1 MVGSDDIIS
10 FISTCRCSIL
20 RWENFYCILDT
31 IIRIKGN
38 DKRGENGLK
47 VYLMCEIPSNVIERK
62 YYKNIHDAEINSL
75 VTLNLN
81 IIKHE
86 PSRFRRQ
93 PYRIK
98 CICGETNIDLVFF
111 NARHPMMRQMLPVN
125 ANKLISGKL
134 EFFRNNFQI
143 THPTHITDLH
153 DNKLIKNKEPV
164 YNLTQGLNQ
173 RIMNKLTDQVLN
185 NLPNLNEWIDEKIVI
200 KYNFKP
206 WKETVLNLHNPEN
219 NEMKEKDKYRKR
231 LAFDELLSHQ
241 LAIGIM
247 RNFNQ
252 KKKGISIKNKNI
264 KLKKF
269 IKNIPFKLTNSQNDV
284 IKEILSDLESSNQM
298 IRLLQGD
305 VGSGKTIV
313 ALISMLKVVENKFQ
327 SALMVPTTI
336 LAYQH
341 FENITN
347 LLKKTDV
354 KVLILTG
361 KDKGKERVKKL
372 EEIASGS
379 ADIIIGTHSLIQDTV
394 IFKKLGLAII
404 DEQHRF
410 GVYQRMVFNH
420 KNQKP
425 NILVMSA
432 TPIPRTL
439 TLAAYGDMSES
450 RLIEKPIGRKSI
462 ITTSLTLNKEKDL
475 IKRVKEK
482 INSTSTKFY
491 WVCPLI
497 EESEE
502 LDLKAAEERYKNLNK
517 YFKNKVLLMHGRL
530 NEQEKEDI
538 MSKFKNEDYKILVS
552 TTVIEVGVDVP
563 SATTIVIEHAE
574 RFGLAQL
581 HQLRGRV
588 GRNDI
593 QSYCILL
600 HKDNIGEIAKKRIDI
615 MKNTNDGFQIAEEDL
630 KIRGPG
636 EVLGKKQSGSP
647 SFYVADLSF
656 DSDLLEDTK
665 HIVENILKEN
675 PKLANDDGLKLKNLL
690 YLQERDSAIL
700 TLLAG

>member
-1 MVGSDDIIS
+1 MRPQNLNYILSSIAILKGVGPKLEKIINKLGIIKNVH
-10 FISTCRCSIL
+10 FI
-20 RWENFYCILDT
+20 WN
-31 IIRIKGN
+31 
-38 DKRGENGLK
+38 
-47 VYLMCEIPSNVIERK
+47 IPSNIIERK

-98 CICGETNIDLVFF
+98 CLCGETNIDLVFF

-125 ANKLISGKL
+125 TNKLISGKL

-185 NLPNLNEWIDEKIVI
+185 NLPHLNEWIDEKILI
-200 KYNFKP
+200 KYNFKS

-219 NEMKEKDKYRKR
+219 NEIKEKDKYRRR

-252 KKKGISIKNKNI
+252 KKKGISIINKNI
-264 KLKKF
+264 KLENF

-354 KVLILTG
+354 KVLILTS

-482 INSTSTKFY
+482 INTTSTKFY

-615 MKNTNDGFQIAEEDL
+615 MKNTNDGFKIAEEDL

-675 PKLANDDGLKLKNLL
+675 PKLENDDGLKLKNLL

>member
-1 MVGSDDIIS
+1 MRPQNLNFILSSIAILKGVGPKLEKIINK
-10 FISTCRCSIL
+10 L
-20 RWENFYCILDT
+20 G
-31 IIRIKGN
+31 IIKNVHLIWN
-38 DKRGENGLK
+38 
-47 VYLMCEIPSNVIERK
+47 IPSNIIERK

-98 CICGETNIDLVFF
+98 CLCGETNIDLVFF

-125 ANKLISGKL
+125 TNKFISGKL

-143 THPTHITDLH
+143 THPTHITDLQ
-153 DNKLIKNKEPV
+153 DNKLIKNREPV

-185 NLPNLNEWIDEKIVI
+185 NLPHLNEWIDEKILI
-200 KYNFKP
+200 KYNFKS

-219 NEMKEKDKYRKR
+219 NEIKEKDKYRRR

-252 KKKGISIKNKNI
+252 KKKGISIINKNI
-264 KLKKF
+264 KLENF

-462 ITTSLTLNKEKDL
+462 LTTSLTLNKEKNL
-475 IKRVKEK
+475 IKSVKKK
-482 INSTSTKFY
+482 INGTSSKFY

-530 NEQEKEDI
+530 NEQEKEVI

-615 MKNTNDGFQIAEEDL
+615 MKNTNDGFKIAEEDL

-675 PKLANDDGLKLKNLL
+675 PKLENDDGLKLKNLL

>member
-1 MVGSDDIIS
+1 MRPQNLNYILSSIAILKGVGPKLEKIINKLGIIKNVH
-10 FISTCRCSIL
+10 FI
-20 RWENFYCILDT
+20 WN
-31 IIRIKGN
+31 
-38 DKRGENGLK
+38 
-47 VYLMCEIPSNVIERK
+47 IPNNVIERK

-111 NARHPMMRQMLPVN
+111 NTRHPMMRQMLPVN

-143 THPTHITDLH
+143 THPTHITDLQ
-153 DNKLIKNKEPV
+153 DNKLIKNREPV

-173 RIMNKLTDQVLN
+173 RIMNKLTDQVLT
-185 NLPNLNEWIDEKIVI
+185 NLPHLNEWIDEKILK

-206 WKETVLNLHNPEN
+206 WKDSVLNLHNPKN
-219 NEMKEKDKYRKR
+219 NEMKEKDKYRRR

-264 KLKKF
+264 KLEKF
-269 IKNIPFKLTNSQNDV
+269 IKNIPFELTNSQNDV

-341 FENITN
+341 FENIVN
-347 LLKKTDV
+347 LLEKTDV

-372 EEIASGS
+372 EEIARGTV
-379 ADIIIGTHSLIQDTV
+379 DIIIGTHSLIQDTV

-462 ITTSLTLNKEKDL
+462 VTTSLTLNKEKDL
-475 IKRVKEK
+475 ITRIKEK
-482 INSTSTKFY
+482 INGTSTKFY

-502 LDLKAAEERYKNLNK
+502 LDLKAAEERYINLNK

-530 NEQEKEDI
+530 NEQEKEVI

-647 SFYVADLSF
+647 SFYLADLSF

-665 HIVENILKEN
+665 QIVENILKEN
-675 PKLANDDGLKLKNLL
+675 PKLNNDDGLKLKNLL

>member
-1 MVGSDDIIS
+1 MRPQNLNYILSSIAILKGVGPKLEKIINKLGIIKNVH
-10 FISTCRCSIL
+10 FI
-20 RWENFYCILDT
+20 WN
-31 IIRIKGN
+31 
-38 DKRGENGLK
+38 
-47 VYLMCEIPSNVIERK
+47 IPSNVIERK

-98 CICGETNIDLVFF
+98 CLCGETHIDLVFF

-185 NLPNLNEWIDEKIVI
+185 NLPHLNEWIDEKILI
-200 KYNFKP
+200 KYNFKS

-219 NEMKEKDKYRKR
+219 NEIKEKDKYRRR

-252 KKKGISIKNKNI
+252 KKKGISIINKNI
-264 KLKKF
+264 KLENF

-354 KVLILTG
+354 KVLILTS

-462 ITTSLTLNKEKDL
+462 LTTSLTLNKEKNL

-482 INSTSTKFY
+482 INVTSTKFY

-530 NEQEKEDI
+530 NEQEKEVI

-615 MKNTNDGFQIAEEDL
+615 MKNTNDGFKIAEEDL

>member
-1 MVGSDDIIS
+1 MRPQNLNYILSSIGILKGVGPKLEKIINKLGIIKNVH
-10 FISTCRCSIL
+10 FI
-20 RWENFYCILDT
+20 WN
-31 IIRIKGN
+31 
-38 DKRGENGLK
+38 
-47 VYLMCEIPSNVIERK
+47 IPSNVIERK

-98 CICGETNIDLVFF
+98 CLCGETNIDLVFF
-111 NARHPMMRQMLPVN
+111 NARHPVMRQMLPVN
-125 ANKLISGKL
+125 ASKLISGKL

-143 THPTHITDLH
+143 THPTHIRDLH

-185 NLPNLNEWIDEKIVI
+185 NLPHLNEWIDEKILI
-200 KYNFKP
+200 KYNFKS
-206 WKETVLNLHNPEN
+206 WKETVLNLHNPVN
-219 NEMKEKDKYRKR
+219 NEIKEKDKYRRR

-252 KKKGISIKNKNI
+252 KKKGISIINKNI
-264 KLKKF
+264 KLEKF

-347 LLKKTDV
+347 LLKKTNI

-361 KDKGKERVKKL
+361 KDKGKERVNKL
-372 EEIASGS
+372 KEIANGS

-394 IFKKLGLAII
+394 VFEKLGLAII

-462 ITTSLTLNKEKDL
+462 ITTSLTLNKEKNL

-482 INSTSTKFY
+482 INTTSTKFY

-530 NEQEKEDI
+530 NEEEKEVI

-647 SFYVADLSF
+647 SFYIADLSF

-665 HIVENILKEN
+665 NIVENILKEN

>member
-1 MVGSDDIIS
+1 MRPQNLNYILSSIAILKGVGPKLEKIINKLGIIKNVH
-10 FISTCRCSIL
+10 FI
-20 RWENFYCILDT
+20 WN
-31 IIRIKGN
+31 
-38 DKRGENGLK
+38 
-47 VYLMCEIPSNVIERK
+47 IPNNVIERK

-98 CICGETNIDLVFF
+98 CLCGETNIDLVFF

-185 NLPNLNEWIDEKIVI
+185 NLPHLNEWIDEKILI
-200 KYNFKP
+200 KYNFKS

-219 NEMKEKDKYRKR
+219 NEIKEKDKYRRR

-252 KKKGISIKNKNI
+252 KKKGISIINKNI
-264 KLKKF
+264 KLENF

-354 KVLILTG
+354 KVLILTS

-462 ITTSLTLNKEKDL
+462 LTTSLTLNKEKNL

-482 INSTSTKFY
+482 INVTSTKFY

-530 NEQEKEDI
+530 NEQEKEVI

>member
-1 MVGSDDIIS
+1 MRPQNLNYILSSIAILKGVGPKLEKIINKLGIIKNVH
-10 FISTCRCSIL
+10 FI
-20 RWENFYCILDT
+20 WN
-31 IIRIKGN
+31 
-38 DKRGENGLK
+38 
-47 VYLMCEIPSNVIERK
+47 IPSNIIERK

-173 RIMNKLTDQVLN
+173 RIMNKLTDQVLS
-185 NLPNLNEWIDEKIVI
+185 NLPHLNEWIDEKILI

-206 WKETVLNLHNPEN
+206 WKEAVLNLHNPEN
-219 NEMKEKDKYRKR
+219 NEIKEKDKHRRR

-264 KLKKF
+264 KLETF
-269 IKNIPFKLTNSQNDV
+269 IKNIPFKLTNYQNDV

-313 ALISMLKVVENKFQ
+313 AIISMLKVVENKFQ

-347 LLKKTDV
+347 LLNKTDV
-354 KVLILTG
+354 KVIILTG

-372 EEIASGS
+372 EEIANGS

-482 INSTSTKFY
+482 INTTSTKFY

-530 NEQEKEDI
+530 NEQEKEVI

-600 HKDNIGEIAKKRIDI
+600 HKDNIGEIAKKRINI

-675 PKLANDDGLKLKNLL
+675 PKLVNDDGLKLKNLL

>member
-1 MVGSDDIIS
+1 MRPQNLNYILSSIAILKGVGPKLEKIINKLGIIKNVH
-10 FISTCRCSIL
+10 FI
-20 RWENFYCILDT
+20 WN
-31 IIRIKGN
+31 
-38 DKRGENGLK
+38 
-47 VYLMCEIPSNVIERK
+47 IPNNVIERK

-98 CICGETNIDLVFF
+98 CLCGETNIDLVFF

-185 NLPNLNEWIDEKIVI
+185 NLPHLNEWIDEKILI

-219 NEMKEKDKYRKR
+219 NEIKEKDKYRRR

-264 KLKKF
+264 KLEKF

-530 NEQEKEDI
+530 NEQEKEVI

-675 PKLANDDGLKLKNLL
+675 PKLVNDDGLKLKNLL

>member
-1 MVGSDDIIS
+1 MRPQNLNYILSSIAILKGVGPKLEKIINKLGIIKNVH
-10 FISTCRCSIL
+10 FI
-20 RWENFYCILDT
+20 WN
-31 IIRIKGN
+31 
-38 DKRGENGLK
+38 
-47 VYLMCEIPSNVIERK
+47 IPNNVIERK

-98 CICGETNIDLVFF
+98 CLCGETNIDLVFF

-153 DNKLIKNKEPV
+153 NNKLIKNKEPV

-185 NLPNLNEWIDEKIVI
+185 NLPHLNEWIDEKILI

-219 NEMKEKDKYRKR
+219 NEIKEKDKYRRR

-252 KKKGISIKNKNI
+252 KKKGISIINKSI
-264 KLKKF
+264 KLEKF

-341 FENITN
+341 FENIAN

-379 ADIIIGTHSLIQDTV
+379 VDIIIGTHSLIQDTV

-482 INSTSTKFY
+482 INITSNKFY

-530 NEQEKEDI
+530 NEQEKEAI

>member
-1 MVGSDDIIS
+1 MRPQNLNYILSSIAILKGVGPKLEKIINKLGIIKNVH
-10 FISTCRCSIL
+10 FI
-20 RWENFYCILDT
+20 WN
-31 IIRIKGN
+31 
-38 DKRGENGLK
+38 
-47 VYLMCEIPSNVIERK
+47 IPNNVIERK

-185 NLPNLNEWIDEKIVI
+185 NLPHLNEWIDEKILI
-200 KYNFKP
+200 KYNFKS

-219 NEMKEKDKYRKR
+219 NEIKEKDKYRRR

-264 KLKKF
+264 KLEKF

-354 KVLILTG
+354 KVLILTS

-482 INSTSTKFY
+482 INTTSTKFY

-530 NEQEKEDI
+530 NEQEKEVI

-665 HIVENILKEN
+665 HIVENILKKN

>member
-1 MVGSDDIIS
+1 MRPQNLNYILSSIAILKGVGPKLEKIINKLGIIKNVH
-10 FISTCRCSIL
+10 FI
-20 RWENFYCILDT
+20 WN
-31 IIRIKGN
+31 
-38 DKRGENGLK
+38 
-47 VYLMCEIPSNVIERK
+47 IPSNVIERK

-98 CICGETNIDLVFF
+98 CLCGETNIDLVFF

-185 NLPNLNEWIDEKIVI
+185 NLPHLNEWIDEKILI

-219 NEMKEKDKYRKR
+219 NEIKEKDKYRRR

-252 KKKGISIKNKNI
+252 KKKGISIINKNI
-264 KLKKF
+264 KLEKF

-354 KVLILTG
+354 KVLILTS

-462 ITTSLTLNKEKDL
+462 LTTSLTLNKEKNL

-482 INSTSTKFY
+482 INVTSTKFY

-530 NEQEKEDI
+530 NEQEKEVI

-615 MKNTNDGFQIAEEDL
+615 MKNTNDGFKIAEEDL

>member
-1 MVGSDDIIS
+1 MRPQNLNYILSSIAILKGVGPKLEKIINKLGIIKNVH
-10 FISTCRCSIL
+10 FI
-20 RWENFYCILDT
+20 WN
-31 IIRIKGN
+31 
-38 DKRGENGLK
+38 
-47 VYLMCEIPSNVIERK
+47 IPSNVIERK

-143 THPTHITDLH
+143 THPNHITDLH

-185 NLPNLNEWIDEKIVI
+185 NLPHLNEWIDEKILI
-200 KYNFKP
+200 KYNFKS

-219 NEMKEKDKYRKR
+219 NEIKEKDKYRRR

-252 KKKGISIKNKNI
+252 KKKGISIINKNI
-264 KLKKF
+264 KLEKF

-372 EEIASGS
+372 KEIASGS

-482 INSTSTKFY
+482 INTTSTKFY

-530 NEQEKEDI
+530 NEQEKEII

-615 MKNTNDGFQIAEEDL
+615 MKNTNDGFKIAEEDL

>member
-1 MVGSDDIIS
+1 MRPQNLNYILSSIAILKGVGPKLEKIINKLGIIKNVH
-10 FISTCRCSIL
+10 FI
-20 RWENFYCILDT
+20 WN
-31 IIRIKGN
+31 
-38 DKRGENGLK
+38 
-47 VYLMCEIPSNVIERK
+47 IPSNVIERK

-98 CICGETNIDLVFF
+98 CLCGETNIDLVFF

-185 NLPNLNEWIDEKIVI
+185 NLPHLNEWIDEKILI

-219 NEMKEKDKYRKR
+219 NEIKEKDKYRRR

-264 KLKKF
+264 KLEKF

-530 NEQEKEDI
+530 NEQEKEVI